1 MENYPRRLWIA
12 ALFSLII
19 YGTAIAAPNHVAR
32 TYNVRDGLPSNSI
45 SCVAQDGNGLIWIGT
60 WNGLT
65 FYDGYR
71 FFTFRSGEQSGEL
84 STNRILDIYPDTHG
98 NVWFVTYDHK
108 LGLLDNPTG
117 HFVDVVKF
125 AENEGFGD
133 YLAFRFYPGAEKL
146 WVGGYDKDSGRAAAI
161 SRTGDKDSPYKI
173 DVYELSEF
181 IPGSKSLR
189 KVVAAPDGTDWI
201 ITDAGIASVDGKVRQ
216 KGDIVNVCF
225 VGGSTYFINSS
236 G

>member
-125 AENEGFGD
+125 AENALVIIWLLDSIQVLKSCGWVD
-133 YLAFRFYPGAEKL
+133 TTRIPDARPPYPEP
-146 WVGGYDKDSGRAAAI
+146 AI
-161 SRTGDKDSPYKI
+161 RT
-173 DVYELSEF
+173 
-181 IPGSKSLR
+181 
-189 KVVAAPDGTDWI
+189 API
-201 ITDAGIASVDGKVRQ
+201 R
-216 KGDIVNVCF
+216 
-225 VGGSTYFINSS
+225 
-236 G
+236 